1 MTMLDE
7 RAQDLGLS
15 EAAEQPQIAPD
26 PAETPP
32 TEPEDDAAGPV
43 LRPLLVAALV
53 SSAAGFM
60 TGGIFGEWIA
70 RGIGVAGALLGVGWG
85 YLAVRSKRPTVIQ
98 ATLLPVAFGVGLL
111 TMLATSNGGSQIFS
125 LMGDAVSSGRL
136 LRPPVPFDPGWRP
149 ILIMMMALLGFV
161 TATLSAGMR
170 RPQLAILVAVPILG
184 LTAIS
189 QPAEGE
195 FIGGV
200 GGFLPILLALG
211 LMFGGDGRVSELGT
225 AFELKRALR
234 SAPLLAGGLALIVLL
249 AQTDFLFPKPAY
261 NPAEKPQKPKS
272 IPLGEVRDRVLF
284 EIEGD
289 ITGPWKTG
297 VLDFYD
303 GEAWRLPPFDEER
316 LEEIP
321 SSGIVDDTRVGDTTV
336 KFTIRDLGTSSVMPG
351 VIAPTKVTFS
361 KDVDAL
367 YDPRTNALRMR
378 TGRVPADLSFTMEM
392 PKYPEGDKL
401 RTARPPRRISEDLT
415 YMPKAPAAV
424 QQLLSAAPENPWER
438 LEYVRSALNKVVIA
452 VGAGEPSKDVPPSK
466 VADLLVGSHEGS
478 PFEIVAAEAMLARWA
493 GIPARIGYGFD
504 GVNDED
510 GTLTVR
516 PKNGANWLE
525 VNFEGYGW
533 LPLVGTPPKAKSS
546 LDTDEN
552 TKFDPTI
559 EPSDDVAVELY
570 VPIELESLRLL
581 YQRIRSVIASV
592 APFALALGALYL
604 AAPAIR
610 RWLRRRRRRAWAHA
624 RGLRHEIAVEY
635 AELRDAATDLNVGHP
650 SETPLEYTLRVVD
663 DAQHAELAWLVTRAL
678 YGDLA
683 FELTDDDVQRATDM
697 SASLRRRMSRAQPF
711 QSRVLAV
718 LSRASL
724 KTPYTTEVP
733 NVRAIRLRRPR
744 RPAAARGRRRPMTRR
759 QRLASRARG
768 IRLRGR
774 GRS

>member
-1 MTMLDE
+1 MTLIDE
-7 RAQDLGLS
+7 RPGEVDEVREEPAAADLPVLPAS
-15 EAAEQPQIAPD
+15 EPGA
-26 PAETPP
+26 
-32 TEPEDDAAGPV
+32 DDTGPL
-43 LRPLLVAALV
+43 LRPLAVAALV

-70 RGIGVAGALLGVGWG
+70 RGIGVGGALLGVAWS
-85 YLAVRSKRPTVIQ
+85 YLAVRSRRPLVVQ
-98 ATLLPVAFGVGLL
+98 LSLLPVAFAVGLI
-111 TMLATSNGGSQIFS
+111 TMLATSNGGSQIFG
-125 LMGDAVSSGRL
+125 LMGDAISSGRL

-161 TATLSAGMR
+161 TGTLSAAVQ

-195 FIGGV
+195 FIGGI

-211 LMFGGDGRVSELGT
+211 LMFGGDGRVAELGS
-225 AFELKRALR
+225 AFEMKRALR
-234 SAPLLAGGLALIVLL
+234 SAPLLAGGLALVVVL

-272 IPLGEVRDRVLF
+272 IPLGKVRDRVLF

-303 GEAWRLPPFDEER
+303 GKAWRLPPFDEDRFENVPSDGVVDPSR
-316 LEEIP
+316 L
-321 SSGIVDDTRVGDTTV
+321 GDTTV
-336 KFTIRDLGTSSVMPG
+336 QFTIRDLGTSSVMPG
-351 VIAPTKVTFS
+351 VVAPTKVTF
-361 KDVDAL
+361 DGGVDAL
-367 YDPRTNALRMR
+367 YDPRTNAMRMR
-378 TGRVPADLSFTMEM
+378 TGRVPADLSYTMEM
-392 PKYPEGDKL
+392 SKYPEGDHLK
-401 RTARPPRRISEDLT
+401 TARPPRRMSDDLT
-415 YMPKAPAAV
+415 YMPDPPAV
-424 QQLLSAAPENPWER
+424 VEDLLAAAPTRPWER
-438 LEYVRSALNKVVIA
+438 LEFVRAKLNAVVVA

-516 PKNGANWLE
+516 PKNGSNWLE
-525 VNFEGYGW
+525 VNFDGYGW
-533 LPLVGTPPKAKSS
+533 IPLIGTPPKAKSS

-559 EPSDDVAVELY
+559 VPSDDVAVELY

-581 YQRIRSVIASV
+581 YQRIRSLIATL
-592 APFALALGALYL
+592 APYLLALGAAYL
-604 AAPAIR
+604 SAPAAR
-610 RWLRRRRRRAWAHA
+610 RWLRRRHRREWARQ

-663 DAQHAELAWLVTRAL
+663 DAQHAELAWLVTRSL

-683 FELTDDDVQRATDM
+683 FSLTDEDVERAAEM

-711 QSRVLAV
+711 QSRALAV

-724 KTPYTTEVP
+724 RTPYTTEVP
-733 NVRAIRLRRPR
+733 NVRRLVRIRRRRPTQQ
-744 RPAAARGRRRPMTRR
+744 RGRRVPSTRR
-759 QRLASRARG
+759 ARFVKDV
-768 IRLRGR
+768 GR
-774 GRS
+774 RVRERRRS